1 MTKDYINELRDK
13 IALAVLPVLLTKCD
27 YLEFYQITDL
37 CYVIADEMLKS
48 RNKQE
53 TLFNNNIKDKKNE

>member
-13 IALAVLPVLLTKCD
+13 IAMAVLPVLLTKCD

-37 CYVIADEMLKS
+37 CYEIADEMLKS
-48 RNKQE
+48 RNRQD
-53 TLFNNNIKDKKNE
+53 TLFNNNIKETKK

>member
-1 MTKDYINELRDK
+1 MTKDYITELRDK
-13 IALAVLPVLLTKCD
+13 IALAVLPVLLTTSD

-37 CYVIADEMLKS
+37 CYNIADEMLKS

-53 TLFNNNIKDKKNE
+53 TLFNNNIKETKK